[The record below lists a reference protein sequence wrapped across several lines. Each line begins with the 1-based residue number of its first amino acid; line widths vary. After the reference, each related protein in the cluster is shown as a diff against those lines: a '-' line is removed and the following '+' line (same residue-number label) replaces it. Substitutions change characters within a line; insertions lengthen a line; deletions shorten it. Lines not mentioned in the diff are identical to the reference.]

1 MQFMTPLERKVLNS
15 ITVVQYYSDY
25 IRYVDEKF
33 KFAFDR
39 GDKAICPIH
48 EDNDPSF
55 GLMKDKQNKGVM
67 LYHCFGCNRVG
78 NVIRLHQF
86 IEKQY
91 KGNDLEYQEAAEDLA
106 KLYKIEVSEADMQ
119 QPKAVDVF
127 TQRQMMLRKA
137 QEGYS
142 FKDYQL
148 DMLALRLGNKTDKQ
162 KIMSIN
168 RNLVKLINKELSEE

>member
-1 MQFMTPLERKVLNS
+1 
-15 ITVVQYYSDY
+15 
-25 IRYVDEKF
+25 
-33 KFAFDR
+33 
-39 GDKAICPIH
+39 
-48 EDNDPSF
+48 
-55 GLMKDKQNKGVM
+55 
-67 LYHCFGCNRVG
+67 
-78 NVIRLHQF
+78 
-86 IEKQY
+86 
-91 KGNDLEYQEAAEDLA
+91 
-106 KLYKIEVSEADMQ
+106 MQ

-127 TQRQMMLRKA
+127 TQRQMILRKA